1 MQVRKI
7 NNTLCYIKIE
17 TVAPITRTI
26 TSLKR
31 LTGNKQRVFLC
42 VFCVIHVMFYT
53 PLPLGPLLQR
63 FNSNAST
70 R

>member
-42 VFCVIHVMFYT
+42 VFLCNPCNVLYPPPIGSTFT
-53 PLPLGPLLQR
+53 ALQ
-63 FNSNAST
+63 
-70 R
+70 